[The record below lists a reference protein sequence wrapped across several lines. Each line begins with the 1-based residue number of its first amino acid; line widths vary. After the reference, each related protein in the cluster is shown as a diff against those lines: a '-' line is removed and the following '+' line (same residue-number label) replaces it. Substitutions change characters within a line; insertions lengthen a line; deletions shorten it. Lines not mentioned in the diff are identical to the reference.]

1 MAVNLI
7 SPGIKITEADL
18 VSSVPATGATVGG
31 AVGDFRWGPIED
43 PVLVTNESELAAQF
57 GTPNSNTIVDF
68 LSAAN
73 FMSYSGAQYIVR
85 AANSSVAKNATAE
98 ATTGSG
104 TTGTGLLIKNDAVYQ
119 ESYLDASGDVGPWAA
134 KWAGAL
140 GNSIKVSTCPSSA
153 AWQSTLT
160 GTWTVAAGA
169 TLATASG
176 GAANTELT
184 VGDVIVLNG
193 RSIKVASVTNA
204 NAIVL
209 ATAHLTGAT
218 AATSVVRKWEY
229 SDSFDSAPGT
239 STSAS
244 LKGASGDELH
254 VAIVDEGGLFT
265 GTPGTLLE
273 KYALLSKGSD
283 ARGNQGGTNYYKN
296 VVNDSSKYIRWM
308 DHDTLGTNWG
318 SALVVAGA
326 ATTYTAVAKPANY
339 SLAGGADSTPTDGDR
354 INGFLL
360 YSNKEN
366 INLSVIA
373 MGAASATVINRVIAD
388 VAEVRKDVMVAF
400 SPERADVISNAGD
413 EAVDVN
419 SFADTIARSTYAV
432 MDCNWKY
439 QYDKYND
446 TYVWVPV
453 NADVA
458 GCMARVDGEK
468 APWFSPAGYA
478 QGRILNAVRL
488 AWNPNQTERDILY
501 KNAVNPV
508 ITQPG
513 RGTILFGDKT
523 FTTKTGSFSRINVR
537 RLFIQLESSIGALA
551 ADLLF
556 EQNDDATRAGFVNTV
571 EPYLRSVQAQRG
583 ITQFAVVCNET
594 NNPEDIVNANAFVA
608 DIYVRPIA
616 SINFIQLNFV
626 SVAGAAAF
634 AAIGG

>member
-43 PVLVTNESELAAQF
+43 PVLVSNESELAAQF
-57 GTPNSNTIVDF
+57 GAPNSNNIVDF

-85 AANSSVAKNATAE
+85 VANSSVAKNSTSE
-98 ATTGSG
+98 ATTGGGSA
-104 TTGTGLLIKNDAVYQ
+104 GLGILIKNDAVY
-119 ESYLDASGDVGPWAA
+119 EASHSTGQSDVGPWAG
-134 KWAGAL
+134 KHAGAL
-140 GNSIKVSTCPSSA
+140 GNSLKVSACATSA

-160 GTWTVAAGA
+160 GTWTVAAGS
-169 TLATASG
+169 TVVTGTG

-184 VGDVIVLNG
+184 VGDVVVLSG
-193 RSIKVASVTNA
+193 RSIKVASITNA

-209 ATAHLTGAT
+209 ASAHLTGAS
-218 AATSVVRKWEY
+218 AATSVVRKWEF

-254 VAIVDEGGLFT
+254 VAVIDEDGLFT
-265 GTPGTLLE
+265 GTPGTVLE
-273 KYALLSKGSD
+273 KYSLLSKGSD

-296 VVNDSSKYIRWM
+296 VINDSSKYIRWM
-308 DHDTLGTNWG
+308 DHDGLGLNWG
-318 SALVVAGA
+318 SALVVGGTPTA
-326 ATTYTAVAKPANY
+326 YTSVPKPANY
-339 SLAGGADSTPTDGDR
+339 SLAGGADGAPSDGDK
-354 INGFLL
+354 ITGYLL
-360 YSNKEN
+360 YANKES
-366 INLSVIA
+366 INLSIIA
-373 MGAASATVINRVIAD
+373 MGVATATVINRVIAD
-388 VAEVRKDVMVAF
+388 VAEFRKDVMVTF
-400 SPERADVISNAGD
+400 SPLRANVINNAGS
-413 EAVDVN
+413 EATSV
-419 SFADTIARSTYAV
+419 SAFADTVTRSTFAV

-458 GCMARVDGEK
+458 GCLARVDGEK

-478 QGRILNAVRL
+478 QGRILNAVKL

-513 RGTILFGDKT
+513 RGTVLFGDKT
-523 FTTKTGSFSRINVR
+523 FTLKTGSFSRINVR

-551 ADLLF
+551 GDLLF

-594 NNPEDIVNANAFVA
+594 NNPEDVVNANAFVA
-608 DIYVRPIA
+608 DMYVRPIA